1 MACRLIDKWV
11 HGCPSIDA
19 CVHCFWMNCA
29 GLAGRTVVVALPP
42 GLSIDRYKSRLRT
55 VLGLDVLAD
64 RLVVNLTVPS
74 TDQHIGTSVECPI
87 KALNPR
93 EAIADELND
102 RPELTG

>member
-1 MACRLIDKWV
+1 MK
-11 HGCPSIDA
+11 
-19 CVHCFWMNCA
+19 CA
-29 GLAGRTVVVALPP
+29 GLAGLIALMALPP
-42 GLSIDRYKSRLRT
+42 GLSSGRNKPHLRK

-87 KALNPR
+87 KALNPH